1 MKIFLFFLI
10 YFFAFLFV
18 VSCDQN
24 EDEKKKEVP
33 RETWVT
39 VEVFDSTLNFYLE
52 THLTTPKYFPNE
64 YVFRIE
70 HQESSGWVEI
80 ANTGPVNDVSFPAT
94 KHENVKLDRLDFP
107 VSDLRAFKGPF
118 RARVILFED
127 HFATIPYYDDKLISN
142 TFSLK

>member
-1 MKIFLFFLI
+1 MKKNLVFLILIPGFLFM
-10 YFFAFLFV
+10 

-52 THLTTPKYFPNE
+52 THLSTPKYFPNE
-64 YVFRIE
+64 NVFRIE
-70 HQESSGWVEI
+70 HQEASGWVEI
-80 ANTGPVNDVSFPAT
+80 ATSGPAVDVTFPAT
-94 KHENVKLDRLDFP
+94 QSDNVKMDRLDFP
-107 VSDLRAFKGPF
+107 VSRLSAFKGPF

-127 HFATIPYYDDKLISN
+127 HFATIPYYDDRLISSEF
-142 TFSLK
+142 TLK

>member
-1 MKIFLFFLI
+1 MRKKLVFSVCISGFLFC
-10 YFFAFLFV
+10 
-18 VSCDQN
+18 VSCDQI

-64 YVFRIE
+64 SVVRIE
-70 HQESSGWVEI
+70 HQEPSGWVEI
-80 ANTGPVNDVSFPAT
+80 GNTGPAVDVTFPAT
-94 KHENVKLDRLDFP
+94 KYENVKLDRQDFP
-107 VSDLRAFKGPF
+107 VSKLRGFEGPF

-127 HFATIPYYDDKLISN
+127 HFATIPYYDDRLIS
-142 TFSLK
+142 TPFYLK